1 MRAQPYQ
8 QKHFKSCTKIIQ
20 FNVPNHI
27 LLSEQFDCKN
37 FLLRISKRYFVFF
50 EANDLAAFL
59 GYGAVLDKYDIVLK
73 LG

>member
-8 QKHFKSCTKIIQ
+8 QKHFKSCIKIIQ

-50 EANDLAAFL
+50 EANDLVAFL

>member
-1 MRAQPYQ
+1 MRIEPYQ
-8 QKHFKSCTKIIQ
+8 QKHFKSCIKIIQ
-20 FNVPNHI
+20 SNTPNFI
-27 LLSEQFDCKN
+27 LPSEQFDYKN

>member
-8 QKHFKSCTKIIQ
+8 QKHFKSCIKIIQ

-27 LLSEQFDCKN
+27 LLREQFDYKN
-37 FLLRISKRYFVFF
+37 FLLRISKRYFIFF
-50 EANDLAAFL
+50 KANDLVAFL